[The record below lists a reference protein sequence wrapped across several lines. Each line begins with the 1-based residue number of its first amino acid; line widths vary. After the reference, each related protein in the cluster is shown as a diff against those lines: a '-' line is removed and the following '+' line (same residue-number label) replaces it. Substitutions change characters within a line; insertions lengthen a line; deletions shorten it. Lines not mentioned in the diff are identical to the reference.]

1 MTIKEIA
8 ARTGVS
14 ADTLRYYERMGI
26 IPAVPRTSGGYRVP
40 AAACAIMTKILWSG
54 LLSFRL

>member
-26 IPAVPRTSGGYRVP
+26 IPAVPRTDSLVG
-40 AAACAIMTKILWSG
+40 AFTSA
-54 LLSFRL
+54 

>member
-26 IPAVPRTSGGYRVP
+26 IPA
-40 AAACAIMTKILWSG
+40 CLH
-54 LLSFRL
+54 

>member
-14 ADTLRYYERMGI
+14 ADTLRYYAHGHYTR
-26 IPAVPRTSGGYRVP
+26 RTAYQRRR
-40 AAACAIMTKILWSG
+40 AQL
-54 LLSFRL
+54 

>member
-26 IPAVPRTSGGYRVP
+26 IPAAHQRRR
-40 AAACAIMTKILWSG
+40 AQL
-54 LLSFRL
+54 

>member
-14 ADTLRYYERMGI
+14 ADTLRYYERMGM
-26 IPAVPRTSGGYRVP
+26 
-40 AAACAIMTKILWSG
+40 AACAIMKKILWNG

>member
-26 IPAVPRTSGGYRVP
+26 IPPYRAP
-40 AAACAIMTKILWSG
+40 AAVCAIMTKILWNG

>member
-14 ADTLRYYERMGI
+14 ADTLRYYE
-26 IPAVPRTSGGYRVP
+26 PYRAP